1 MFPSSRKREITI
13 GTFTLKSV
21 ATADKCKKKRDARAK
36 LLFCLSKPIA
46 LLLFS
51 LPSSSSLRKLPSNS
65 GGTHTHTHTHTH
77 TRALKWL
84 FFTASKKPS
93 EFLVCLRPPFLSKS
107 VQFLSH
113 PARLQTTTLLLQLR
127 RDEKRLLRGLTPSC
141 LGFACSNFAKK
152 NKRLLAENGISCVL
166 IKNIYMSQIRYSYD

>member
-1 MFPSSRKREITI
+1 MHVQSCCF
-13 GTFTLKSV
+13 L
-21 ATADKCKKKRDARAK
+21 
-36 LLFCLSKPIA
+36 CLN
-46 LLLFS
+46 LLLYCCS
-51 LPSSSSLRKLPSNS
+51 RCRRRRRCVNPLVI
-65 GGTHTHTHTHTH
+65 
-77 TRALKWL
+77 RAVRPCRPMAHARTKMAF

-113 PARLQTTTLLLQLR
+113 PARLQTTTLLLQFR

-166 IKNIYMSQIRYSYD
+166 IKNIYMSQICYSYD